1 MHCLLTPQLHLE
13 GFVEFVPLRLGQALD
28 ESIESMPRV
37 WLFGLVAIL
46 SNELQGWAQSKH

>member
-13 GFVEFVPLRLGQALD
+13 GFVEFVPLRLDQTLD
-28 ESIESMPRV
+28 ESMPRV